1 MCSPFLYW
9 GYSIGILTENSL
21 KSTAHIV
28 FHALGLDFIDI
39 NDTAVLDD
47 DHHALAQHCRCI
59 GTVEIHHFAVYFNDY
74 GIAFK
79 AIYNSGLLCHSS
91 LLLASLILG
100 GTTLGIPFYLHYL
113 LLR

>member
-1 MCSPFLYW
+1 MMTTMPSH
-9 GYSIGILTENSL
+9 SIAGAS
-21 KSTAHIV
+21 
-28 FHALGLDFIDI
+28 
-39 NDTAVLDD
+39 
-47 DHHALAQHCRCI
+47 

-113 LLR
+113 LLNSADYSAQ